1 MPIQLKPILFNP
13 KKSKQSPET
22 HGVYC
27 FVGPP
32 ASGKTLLAVWMARQ
46 YTTGTAKRNLGYC
59 PCGDHECKEK
69 WICYSNLESTWKTKA
84 NPKGWSQPL
93 DVAGAI
99 MDKDQDLGHSI
110 IILDEAYLFGMDS
123 RRSQR
128 TINLDA
134 GYFVSQRRKLSS
146 STVKMYMTSQSI
158 DMIDSRVRQMT
169 SRIYNCWS
177 PDSGIRVYAS
187 ITLSAM
193 GHLPPWERNKPPVNK
208 IFYTANSR
216 QFYNQH
222 ELVDAEELMARGVKP
237 RIIAIRPNGEKVVVN
252 MEEAIEDQFFKLISS
267 SDLTQ
272 LSSAHLKDLV
282 EKEFSGME
290 ISEKLVRN
298 WLDNAGYMRSKDS
311 THDDVLYNV
320 QTTLKETVEI

>member
-1 MPIQLKPILFNP
+1 MPIRMYQ
-13 KKSKQSPET
+13 KKFTIREEKKSPET

-46 YTTGTAKRNLGYC
+46 YTTGSARRNLGRC
-59 PCGDHECKEK
+59 PCEIDGCTEK
-69 WICYSNLESTWKTKA
+69 WICYSNLESTWKTKE
-84 NPKGWSQPL
+84 NPKGWSRPL
-93 DVAGAI
+93 DVASAI

-110 IILDEAYLFGMDS
+110 ILLDEAYLFGMDS

-177 PDSGIRVYAS
+177 TDSGVRVYAS

-193 GHLPPWERNKPPVNK
+193 GHLPPWERNRPPINK
-208 IFYTANSR
+208 VFYTANAR
-216 QFYNQH
+216 KFYNQH
-222 ELVDAEELMARGVKP
+222 ELVDAEELMSRGVQPKM
-237 RIIAIRPNGEKVVVN
+237 IVKLPNGEKTVVN
-252 MEEAIEDQFFKLISS
+252 MQEAIENEFFKFISN
-267 SDLTQ
+267 SDVT
-272 LSSAHLKDLV
+272 SITSATLRDLV
-282 EKEFSGME
+282 SKEFNME
-290 ISEKLVRN
+290 ISEKLVRH
-298 WLDNAGYMRSKDS
+298 WLDGEGYMRDSKS
-311 THDDVLYNV
+311 THGEVIYNI
-320 QTTLKETVEI
+320 QTIKETVEF